1 MTAITGQHLDWI
13 QSQYQNL
20 LSSHLLSGGNEIIVF
35 SHFGDFTA
43 SKIEHTLKLI
53 ESSIIELGDKR
64 QMMKRFTSLLLELLQ
79 NISLHSAR
87 DKSGHMH
94 SYLVVSRS
102 ADLYKLMTGNLIMI
116 EDISFLNNRLTELNS
131 MDKNSLRKLY
141 IETLCND
148 EFSYKGGAGLGL
160 LTVAKR
166 ADHKLAYQIDKLDES
181 FGYFK
186 LEASLNI
193 EEI

>member
-20 LSSHLLSGGNEIIVF
+20 LSSVLHSGGNEVIVF
-35 SHFGDFTA
+35 SHFGDFTP

-64 QMMKRFTSLLLELLQ
+64 QMMKRFTGLLLELLQ
-79 NISLHSAR
+79 NIALHSAR

-102 ADLYKLMTGNLIMI
+102 AELYRLMTGNLIMM
-116 EDISFLNNRLTELNS
+116 DDLTFLNDRLTELNH

-166 ADHKLAYQIDKLDES
+166 ADHKLDYHLDKMDDS
-181 FGYFK
+181 FGYFR

-193 EEI
+193 EE